1 MRMLEARRV
10 QKLGASSLIVTIPKD
25 WARKLNIEPG
35 QIVYLSKEGD
45 TIRIIPQSK
54 ASKKKAT
61 PILEIESEK
70 DLLLA
75 RQAVNCIYV
84 TGLDKATIKSKKKT
98 DKLSLEVKRRALNL
112 MGVEVYEE
120 NDQTL
125 QIMIYIDIQKADIN
139 SILKQVSHSAV
150 KALDIIKVLLSN
162 ERNKSIIIDEA
173 QILKKDLIR
182 YQHAI
187 LRYLATERTREPS
200 PILYYM
206 ATAIGYFS
214 SIIDI
219 LLSYIDLVVTMNLD
233 KDAKLGDKSR
243 KIIEPLKKLITE
255 IASLLLEPNNE
266 KLDKVLKDLEKLE
279 NNVKT
284 LIAEKTLTKAETIFL
299 SQVLIIARIFKTII
313 YVVTCKVVLSIMKN
327 LDLE

>member
-54 ASKKKAT
+54 ARKEKMT

-84 TGLDKATIKSKKKT
+84 TGLDKAIIKSKKKT
-98 DKLSLEVKRRALNL
+98 DKLSLEVKRRALDL

-120 NDQTL
+120 DDRTL
-125 QIMIYIDIQKADIN
+125 QIMIYIDIQKTDIN
-139 SILKQVSHSAV
+139 SILKQVSHSAL
-150 KALDIIKVLLSN
+150 KALDTIKVLLGD
-162 ERNKSIIIDEA
+162 ERNKSFIVDET
-173 QILKKDLIR
+173 QILKKDLVR

-187 LRYLATERTREPS
+187 LRYLSTERTREPS
-200 PILYYM
+200 SILYYM
-206 ATAIGYFS
+206 ASAVGYFS

-219 LLSYIDLVVTMNLD
+219 LLSYTDLVVTMDLD
-233 KDAKLGDKSR
+233 EQAKLSDQSR
-243 KIIEPLKKLITE
+243 KIIESLKKLVTE
-255 IASLLLEPNNE
+255 TVSLLLEPNNE
-266 KLDKVLKDLEKLE
+266 KLDKVLKELEKLE
-279 NNVKT
+279 NNIRSRIK
-284 LIAEKTLTKAETIFL
+284 EDTLTRAETIFL

-313 YVVTCKVVLSIMKN
+313 YVVTCEVVLSIMKN

>member
-45 TIRIIPQSK
+45 TIRIIPPSK
-54 ASKKKAT
+54 ARKEKVT
-61 PILEIESEK
+61 PILEIDSEK

-120 NDQTL
+120 DDQTL

-139 SILKQVSHSAV
+139 SILKQVSHSAL
-150 KALDIIKVLLSN
+150 KALDIIKVLLNNDRS
-162 ERNKSIIIDEA
+162 KSYIIDET

-200 PILYYM
+200 PILYYI

-214 SIIDI
+214 SVIDI
-219 LLSYIDLVVTMNLD
+219 LLSYIDLIVKTNID
-233 KDAKLGDKSR
+233 KHAKLNNQIV
-243 KIIEPLKKLITE
+243 KIIDSLKKLVSE

-266 KLDKVLKDLEKLE
+266 TLGMVLKNLESLE
-279 NNVKT
+279 NSIKS
-284 LIAEKTLTKAETIFL
+284 LIAEESITKAETIFL
-299 SQVLIIARIFKTII
+299 SQALIITRIFKTII

>member
-54 ASKKKAT
+54 ARKEKVT
-61 PILEIESEK
+61 PVLEIESEK

-98 DKLSLEVKRRALNL
+98 DKLALEVKRRALNL
-112 MGVEVYEE
+112 MGVEVYEVD
-120 NDQTL
+120 DQTL

-139 SILKQVSHSAV
+139 SILKQVSHSAL
-150 KALDIIKVLLSN
+150 KALDIIKALLGN
-162 ERNKSIIIDEA
+162 ERNKSYIIDET
-173 QILKKDLIR
+173 QILRKDLIR

-200 PILYYM
+200 PMLYYM

-214 SIIDI
+214 SVIDI
-219 LLSYIDLVVTMNLD
+219 LLSYIDLVVKTDLD
-233 KDAKLGDKSR
+233 KQAKLNNQTR
-243 KIIEPLKKLITE
+243 RLIESLKKLVTE
-255 IASLLLEPNNE
+255 TAALLLEPNNE
-266 KLDKVLKDLEKLE
+266 RLDKVLKDLEKLE
-279 NNVKT
+279 NNIKS
-284 LIAEKTLTKAETIFL
+284 LIAEESLTKAETIFL
-299 SQVLIIARIFKTII
+299 SQVLIIARIFKTIV